1 MMSLWHPK
9 KWTEG
14 GGLKRPGVRVLQNFW
29 VALGILSLTGYITTM
44 GPDQHPIEALML
56 SQSLKLASMKV

>member
-9 KWTEG
+9 KWPEG

-29 VALGILSLTGYITTM
+29 AALGILSLTGYITTM
-44 GPDQHPIEALML
+44 GPDQQPFEAMMV
-56 SQSLKLASMKV
+56 SQPLKLASMKP